1 MSSTG
6 KFRCPSCGGLD
17 IRKSRRGGPF
27 DSIMLLFDR
36 TPFRCRRCHRRFYS
50 TRNRQEAEA
59 AAAAGHEEPVDQ
71 RAG

>member
-1 MSSTG
+1 
-6 KFRCPSCGGLD
+6 
-17 IRKSRRGGPF
+17 
-27 DSIMLLFDR
+27 MLLFDR